1 MTKFS
6 NQNIQKGLASINKMI
21 LRIISPIPDKYLK
34 FIIDNLDVTY
44 ISFYQL
50 QLMLKDVIYHKNNN
64 LHEIILKSELI
75 KKIKGSIQLY
85 DFLNIMKEL
94 LCLYISTLN
103 DTNMSNYLPLYRDL
117 GVDLRNLSVIDA
129 AFSNNVTT
137 IVSWMIDEKI
147 ITNETYK
154 DLDED
159 HLIQFIFLSPKMIS
173 ILWRTKCY
181 PFNDNLDKYMEYYQ
195 DCPYL
200 MTLPLKLQ

>member
-103 DTNMSNYLPLYRDL
+103 DTNMSTLE
-117 GVDLRNLSVIDA
+117 
-129 AFSNNVTT
+129 FS
-137 IVSWMIDEKI
+137 
-147 ITNETYK
+147 
-154 DLDED
+154 
-159 HLIQFIFLSPKMIS
+159 
-173 ILWRTKCY
+173 R
-181 PFNDNLDKYMEYYQ
+181 
-195 DCPYL
+195 
-200 MTLPLKLQ
+200 